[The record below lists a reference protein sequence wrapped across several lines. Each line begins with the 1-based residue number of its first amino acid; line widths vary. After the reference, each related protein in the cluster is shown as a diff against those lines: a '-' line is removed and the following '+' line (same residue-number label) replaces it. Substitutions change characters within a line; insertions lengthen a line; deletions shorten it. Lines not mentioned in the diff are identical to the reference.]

1 MPPKGNPRPR
11 LYTPP
16 LRELTPET
24 SLGFECIEFAHD
36 VVGVTLLPWQQEFLK
51 GALELREDGSY
62 RFRTVLLLVARQ
74 AGKSTLAQVLIL
86 WKMFV
91 GESKLTLGTAQNLDT
106 AKEVWNGALDM
117 IRGVPDLASQ
127 LGAVNNAGGRHE
139 FAITTG
145 ERYKI
150 VSPSRGAG
158 RGLSADLVIM
168 DELRE
173 QKNWDTWASV
183 SNTTMARPNA
193 QIFAI
198 SNAGDASSVVLAD
211 WRNRALA
218 ELESGQHRD
227 SNLGLFEWSAP
238 DGCAIDD
245 MEALAQANPGLGY
258 TTTLDALE
266 AAMKAEETKFRTE
279 NLCQFVT
286 VDAESA
292 FGAGAWGACRDERSQ
307 VAPGKPVMLAV
318 DVAADRSRSYLAIAG
333 ERSDGLAHLEVIG
346 ARAGNEWVVPVVRDK
361 LSQIG
366 ADSVWL
372 QGRGAPVSSMAEWLE
387 AEGITVHRIEGTDL
401 GAACGHIYEQ
411 VREGKVRHRGQPDLD
426 LAAESAS
433 VKALSDQWV
442 WDRNKSPVD
451 ASPLVAVT
459 WALWALN
466 GAKEAD
472 RVSSYSTMTTNW
484 WEA

>member
-1 MPPKGNPRPR
+1 MRRRRIREGRLPTRGPTGRRCWTPCSCPRGRVWTQRSTRKRHAASWRICGAAAGTMPPKGNPRPR

-36 VVGVTLLPWQQEFLK
+36 VVGVTLLPWEQEFLQ
-51 GALELREDGSY
+51 GALELGEDGAY

-139 FAITTG
+139 FAIVTG

-198 SNAGDASSVVLAD
+198 SNAGDASS
-211 WRNRALA
+211 
-218 ELESGQHRD
+218 
-227 SNLGLFEWSAP
+227 
-238 DGCAIDD
+238 
-245 MEALAQANPGLGY
+245 
-258 TTTLDALE
+258 
-266 AAMKAEETKFRTE
+266 
-279 NLCQFVT
+279 
-286 VDAESA
+286 
-292 FGAGAWGACRDERSQ
+292 
-307 VAPGKPVMLAV
+307 
-318 DVAADRSRSYLAIAG
+318 
-333 ERSDGLAHLEVIG
+333 
-346 ARAGNEWVVPVVRDK
+346 
-361 LSQIG
+361 
-366 ADSVWL
+366 
-372 QGRGAPVSSMAEWLE
+372 
-387 AEGITVHRIEGTDL
+387 
-401 GAACGHIYEQ
+401 
-411 VREGKVRHRGQPDLD
+411 
-426 LAAESAS
+426 
-433 VKALSDQWV
+433 
-442 WDRNKSPVD
+442 
-451 ASPLVAVT
+451 
-459 WALWALN
+459 
-466 GAKEAD
+466 
-472 RVSSYSTMTTNW
+472 
-484 WEA
+484 